1 MRNKYNLS
9 SSKRK
14 IIISEIVQVLI
25 QVGATYIFYSRV
37 KSFINE
43 IFSIDIM
50 ATLGVLFFL
59 GIMLFFLIQAIYN
72 GIIYWKS
79 YNEEWLEIN
88 NEEQYLL
95 YKTNLNGQLKEVRVN
110 YDDIYLIKCY
120 KVTYINLYYYEISYN
135 ESQVIKKIVVPITL
149 ASNIEKKIEKKI
161 KVIKEENVFC
171 SKLPTPST
179 WMTYKATMGF
189 SDASLDK

>member
-1 MRNKYNLS
+1 MRNKYNHS
-9 SSKRK
+9 SSKRE

-50 ATLGVLFFL
+50 ATVGVLFFL

-120 KVTYINLYYYEISYN
+120 KGTYINLYYYEIFYT

-149 ASNIEKKIEKKI
+149 ESNIEKKIEKKN
-161 KVIKEENVFC
+161 KVIKEEEEFC
-171 SKLPTPST
+171 SKLPTP
-179 WMTYKATMGF
+179 
-189 SDASLDK
+189 